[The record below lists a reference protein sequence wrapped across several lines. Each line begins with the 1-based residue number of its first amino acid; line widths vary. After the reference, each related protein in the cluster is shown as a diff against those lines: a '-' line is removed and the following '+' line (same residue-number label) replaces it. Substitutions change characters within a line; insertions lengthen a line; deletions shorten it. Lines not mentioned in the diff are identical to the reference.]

1 MIRRARL
8 DRLEAALNP
17 TAAFCLWLEQAH
29 AFGSYVAYETWSMD
43 QPRTANPI
51 LRIPA
56 QARADVEQR
65 LRGQPRAVVEAA
77 ARRADREAVLRIE
90 LVEEL
95 NQAATAS
102 LRVQALEA
110 GLLHFFVFILELDAD
125 GPPAG
130 STRRRVD
137 PAELARRRADLAE
150 LIAAHV
156 IGVLASQEADQ
167 LLERRY
173 LGGHAALFP
182 DFAGEEAR
190 LIVDATTLAENFREL
205 ATYWAPREDRG
216 PTGGP
221 GPDLRLAA
229 LRRAAH
235 ARARAVAR
243 RRVEAARMRAFDVM
257 GEYANAAAVGRRIVR
272 SLTSGPPTA

>member
-77 ARRADREAVLRIE
+77 ARHADREAVFRIE

-95 NQAATAS
+95 NQAAMAS

-110 GLLHFFVFILELDAD
+110 TILHCFVFILELDTD
-125 GPPAG
+125 GPPTG

-137 PAELARRRADLAE
+137 PAELARRRADLAGQ
-150 LIAAHV
+150 IAGHV
-156 IGVLASQEADQ
+156 IGVMASQEANQ
-167 LLERRY
+167 MLERRY

-182 DFAGEEAR
+182 DFAAEEEE
-190 LIVDATTLAENFREL
+190 LIVDAMRLAENFREL
-205 ATYWAPREDRG
+205 ATYWAPSGHRG

-235 ARARAVAR
+235 ARAPGVAR
-243 RRVEAARMRAFDVM
+243 RRLEAARMRAFDVM
-257 GEYANAAAVGRRIVR
+257 GEHANAAAAARRVVR
-272 SLTSGPPTA
+272 CLTSGPPTA